1 MHSKSLS
8 MLGLARR
15 AGKLAM
21 GHDMAKES
29 VTKNKAKLI
38 IICED
43 ASPRLAG
50 EFNRLTGDRKGV
62 ELIQS
67 HITMDEVHFAIG
79 YKAAVMA
86 VEDENFSVRIIEL
99 LRQEEN
105 ANDN

>member
-1 MHSKSLS
+1 MHNKSLS

-43 ASPRLAG
+43 ASPRLAD
-50 EFNRLTGDRKGV
+50 EFTRLAGQKKGV

-67 HITMDEVHFAIG
+67 HITMAQVHFAIG

-86 VEDENFSVRIIEL
+86 VEDENFSTRITQL

>member
-38 IICED
+38 IICKD

-50 EFNRLTGDRKGV
+50 EFKRLAGDKKDL
-62 ELIQS
+62 EIIQCRF
-67 HITMDEVHFAIG
+67 TMAEVHFAIG

>member
-1 MHSKSLS
+1 MHNKSLS

-29 VTKNKAKLI
+29 VIKNKARLVI
-38 IICED
+38 LCSD
-43 ASPRLAG
+43 ASSRLIN
-50 EFNRLTGDRKGV
+50 EFERLTANKKATLV
-62 ELIQS
+62 KS
-67 HITMDEVHFAIG
+67 SITMAQVHFAIG
-79 YKAAVMA
+79 YNAAVMA
-86 VEDENFSVRIIEL
+86 VEDENFSTRITEL

>member
-15 AGKLAM
+15 AGRLAM

-29 VTKNKAKLI
+29 VTKNRAKLI
-38 IICED
+38 IVCED
-43 ASPRLAG
+43 ASPRLAD
-50 EFNRLTGDRKGV
+50 EFERLTAQKKGV
-62 ELIQS
+62 MLVKS
-67 HITMDEVHFAIG
+67 DITIAQVHFAIG

-86 VEDENFSVRIIEL
+86 VEDENFSKRIIEL

>member
-43 ASPRLAG
+43 ASPRLAD
-50 EFNRLTGDRKGV
+50 EFARLAGQKKGV

-67 HITMDEVHFAIG
+67 HITMAQVHFAIG

-86 VEDENFSVRIIEL
+86 VEDENFSKRITQL